1 MYKAGMRLRSF
12 LVLAGVLA
20 GSPLH
25 ARQFREADVIVVGAG
40 IAGLSSALEAA
51 RGGTSVLVVDLWSIF
66 GGHAV
71 LSHGGLAIVGT
82 PVQQAQGVVDTPEI
96 AARDFL
102 EWGEDANEPWVRYY
116 AANSREQ
123 IYDWLT
129 SMGVQFSGALRIPGN
144 SVARFHEPVG
154 RGLGLVSPIYRHAV
168 LHPNIR
174 FLWNFKVDSLV
185 VEEGRVSG
193 VAGVHLRSSERETL
207 SSDFVVLATGGFQS
221 NLDMVRSFWP
231 KDVRFPEG
239 LLAGS
244 GLNSLGFGHRVAE
257 KSGAVLHQMDHQWN
271 YATGLPDPRYPD
283 GKRGLNASNDDSIW
297 VNASGKRFV
306 NEQSSNKE
314 QFSALLSQEGSRY
327 WAIFD
332 EKTKRRFSITGSD
345 WADFRVIEETIFANP
360 DLVKSAPTLEA
371 LAQAAGLPK
380 DALPS
385 TVARYNQ
392 MVREGV
398 DKDFGRARLD
408 GEIASPPFYAV
419 TFYPLARK
427 SMGGIRIDTDSRVL
441 DKDGKPI
448 AGFLAAGEVT
458 GFGGIN
464 GKAGLEGTFLGPSI
478 VTGRVAGRTI
488 LKEMAKSKSLVGVSE
503 SSPPPPPGAGEK
515 FENETCETCHDLPT
529 LFATSRPG
537 YSHFEKVHRVVTE
550 KTFACRTCH
559 EEMFP
564 IDLDHHRIDALRQID
579 TCKNCHVA
587 TER

>member
-1 MYKAGMRLRSF
+1 MRLRSL

-25 ARQFREADVIVVGAG
+25 ARQSREADVIVVGAG
-40 IAGLSSALEAA
+40 IAGLSAALEAA
-51 RGGTSVLVVDLWSIF
+51 RGGASVLVVDLWSIF

-82 PVQQAQGVVDTPEI
+82 PVQEAQGVLDTPDL

-123 IYDWLT
+123 VYDWLT

-168 LHPNIR
+168 QHPGIR

-185 VEEGRVSG
+185 IEEGRVSG
-193 VAGVHLRSSERETL
+193 VEGVHLRSSERETL
-207 SSDFVVLATGGFQS
+207 GSDFVVLATGGFQS

-231 KDVRFPEG
+231 KDVRFPER

-257 KSGAVLHQMDHQWN
+257 KSGAVLYQMDHQWN

-306 NEQSSNKE
+306 NEQGSNKE
-314 QFSALLSQEGSRY
+314 QFAALLAQEGSRY

-332 EKTKRRFSITGSD
+332 EKAKRQFSITGSD

-360 DLVKSAPTLEA
+360 ELVRSAPTLEA
-371 LAQAAGLPK
+371 LAQAAGIPR
-380 DALPS
+380 DALAD

-392 MVREGV
+392 MVRDGA
-398 DKDFGRARLD
+398 DKDFGRRRLE
-408 GEIASPPFYAV
+408 GEIATPPFYAAA
-419 TFYPLARK
+419 FYPLARK

-441 DKDGKPI
+441 DKDQKPI
-448 AGFLAAGEVT
+448 PGFLAAGEVT

-488 LKEMAKSKSLVGVSE
+488 LKEMAKSKSLAGVPE
-503 SSPPPPPGAGEK
+503 SRPPAPPTAGEE

-529 LFATSRPG
+529 LVATSRPG
-537 YSHFEKVHRVVTE
+537 YSHFEKVHRVVME

-564 IDLDHHRIDALRQID
+564 IDLDRHRIDALRQID
-579 TCKNCHVA
+579 ACKNCHVA

>member
-1 MYKAGMRLRSF
+1 MRLPRI
-12 LVLAGVLA
+12 LAVVAVMLA
-20 GSPLH
+20 
-25 ARQFREADVIVVGAG
+25 AEAQAKQAREADVIVVGAG

-51 RGGTSVLVVDLWSIF
+51 RGGATVLVVDLWSIF

-82 PVQQAQGVVDTPEI
+82 PVQSAQGVADTPEI

-116 AANSREQ
+116 AASSREQ

-168 LHPNIR
+168 GNPNIR
-174 FLWNFKVDSLV
+174 FLWNFKVDALM
-185 VEEGRVSG
+185 VEESRVSG
-193 VAGVHLRSSERETL
+193 VEGVHLRSSERQTL
-207 SSDFVVLATGGFQS
+207 RSDFVVLATGGFQS

-231 KDVRFPEG
+231 SDVRFPER

-244 GLNSLGFGHRVAE
+244 GLNSLGFGHQVAE
-257 KSGAVLHQMDHQWN
+257 KYGAVLHQMDHQWN
-271 YATGLPDPRYPD
+271 YATGLPDPRYPA
-283 GKRGLNASNDDSIW
+283 GERGLNASNASAIW
-297 VNASGKRFV
+297 VNAAGKRFV
-306 NEQSSNKE
+306 NEQGSNKE
-314 QFSALLSQEGSRY
+314 QFGALVAQEGSRY

-332 EKTKRRFSITGSD
+332 EKAKRQFAITGSD
-345 WADFRVIEETIFANP
+345 WADFAVIEEKIFGNP
-360 DLVKSAPTLEA
+360 DLVKSAETLEA
-371 LAQAAGLPK
+371 LARAAGLPK
-380 DALPS
+380 DALAA
-385 TVARYNQ
+385 TVAQYNR
-392 MVREGV
+392 MVRKGV
-398 DKDFGRARLD
+398 DDDFGRQEFG
-408 GEIASPPFYAV
+408 GEIATPPFYAV

-441 DKDGKPI
+441 DREGKPI

-488 LKEMAKSKSLVGVSE
+488 LREIGSSRALTEVAE
-503 SSPPPPPGAGEK
+503 SVPLPPPAQAET
-515 FENETCETCHDLPT
+515 FENDTCLTCHDLES
-529 LFATSRPG
+529 LVAASRPG

-550 KTFACRTCH
+550 KAFSCRACH

-564 IDLDHHRIDALRQID
+564 IDLERHRIDALRQID

>member
-1 MYKAGMRLRSF
+1 MRLRSLF
-12 LVLAGVLA
+12 VLAGVLI
-20 GSPLH
+20 GSQVQ
-25 ARQFREADVIVVGAG
+25 AKQAREADIIVVGAG

-51 RGGTSVLVVDLWSIF
+51 RGGATVLVVDLWSIF

-82 PVQQAQGVVDTPEI
+82 PVQEAQGVVDTPEI
-96 AARDFL
+96 ATGDFL

-116 AANSREQ
+116 ASNSREQ

-154 RGLGLVSPIYRHAV
+154 RGLGLVSPLYRHAV
-168 LHPNIR
+168 QHPSIR
-174 FLWNFKVDSLV
+174 FLWNFKVDGLV

-193 VAGVHLRSSERETL
+193 VEGVYLRSSARATL
-207 SSDFVVLATGGFQS
+207 ASDFVVLATGGFQS

-231 KDVRFPEG
+231 KDVRFPER

-244 GLNSLGFGHRVAE
+244 GLNSLGFGHQVAE
-257 KSGAVLHQMDHQWN
+257 NSGAVLHQMDHQWN

-283 GKRGLNASNDDSIW
+283 GKRGLNASNDAAIW
-297 VNASGKRFV
+297 VNTAGKRFV
-306 NEQSSNKE
+306 NEQGSNKE
-314 QFSALLSQEGSRY
+314 QFPALVAQEGSRY
-327 WAIFD
+327 WSIFD
-332 EKTKRRFSITGSD
+332 ERAKRQFAITGSD
-345 WADFRVIEETIFANP
+345 WADFRVIEEKIFGNP
-360 DLVKSAPTLEA
+360 GLVKSASTLES
-371 LAQAAGLPK
+371 LADAAGLPK
-380 DALPS
+380 DALAK
-385 TVARYNQ
+385 TIARYNQ
-392 MVREGV
+392 MVREGA
-398 DKDFGRARLD
+398 DRDFSRARLG
-408 GEIASPPFYAV
+408 GEIATPPFYAV
-419 TFYPLARK
+419 AFYPLARK

-441 DKDGKPI
+441 DKDQKPI

-488 LKEMAKSKSLVGVSE
+488 LKEIAQSRALTAVTESKPA
-503 SSPPPPPGAGEK
+503 PPPAAGEL
-515 FENETCETCHDLPT
+515 FENDTCQTCHDLPA
-529 LFATSRPG
+529 LLETSRPG
-537 YSHFEKVHRVVTE
+537 YSHFEKVHRVVMD

-564 IDLDHHRIDALRQID
+564 IDLDRHAIDALRQID